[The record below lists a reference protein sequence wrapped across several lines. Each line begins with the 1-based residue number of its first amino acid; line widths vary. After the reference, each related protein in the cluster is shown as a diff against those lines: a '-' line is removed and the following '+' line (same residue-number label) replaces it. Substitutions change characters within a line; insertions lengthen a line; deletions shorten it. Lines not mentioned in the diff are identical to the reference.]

1 MFMKSTFV
9 ECKLSLCR
17 QSSRHTSHVSEQST
31 RTITCSWPRAALRST
46 INEGPVRSLL
56 ICDLKIFMN
65 IKLKSC
71 FFLIITNFPCE
82 SIAGLKL
89 LQVHPL
95 FVFFSCDS
103 PLRLVNAGAW
113 QLSMM
118 FPSNE
123 ERSASPKTGY

>member
-95 FVFFSCDS
+95 FVFFF
-103 PLRLVNAGAW
+103 LRL
-113 QLSMM
+113 S
-118 FPSNE
+118 FE
-123 ERSASPKTGY
+123 TC